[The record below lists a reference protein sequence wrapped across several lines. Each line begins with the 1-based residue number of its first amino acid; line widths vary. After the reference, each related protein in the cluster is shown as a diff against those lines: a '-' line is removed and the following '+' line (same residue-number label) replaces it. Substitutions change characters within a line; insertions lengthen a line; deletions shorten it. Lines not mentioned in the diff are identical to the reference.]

1 LSALAAARQHLGSL
15 DRVTRVVRLGV
26 FIATSG
32 DFFEQPRVADGASE
46 LFRDIFGI
54 EKISARFIVGM
65 ASLSLGMPI
74 VLEVIFEVGT

>member
-1 LSALAAARQHLGSL
+1 LGSL

-32 DFFEQPRVADGASE
+32 DFFEQPGVADAASD

-54 EKISARFIVGM
+54 EKISTRFIVGV
-65 ASLSLGMPI
+65 ASISLGMPI
-74 VLEVIFEVGT
+74 VLDVLFEVGT